1 MAVSFN
7 AIPADIRV
15 PLTYIEFDNSGAVS
29 GTPVMEWRVLLL
41 GQAEA
46 DCAGELLKPV
56 LMNTADQAARLWGR
70 GSQIADMVRHAK
82 RNSTMLEIW
91 AMAVPD
97 DESAVAATGE
107 VTLSGKCT
115 ATGVLCLYV
124 GGRRLRVQA
133 VGGEELAATVERVV
147 QAVNADGELPVTAA
161 VKEASPG
168 VLTLT
173 CKWKGATGNDID
185 LAVNLSTDDSFP
197 AGLTASCGKMAS
209 GAADPDMENII
220 TAMGDTWWKALVL
233 PWNQKDGRVL
243 LEEWLDA
250 QFGPLR
256 QQECQA
262 FLAYRGTLSE
272 TSTYGNAGNS
282 QLVSCMG
289 IGAIPTSPWNVAA
302 AYALQAATSLAN
314 DPARP
319 LQTLEL
325 TGVMAPPREKRWS
338 MEERNILL
346 YDGIATYRIA
356 SDDTVQIEREVT
368 MYQTNAWGSPDPSYL
383 DVQTVATLGYWR
395 YAVNARIQ
403 QKFPRHKLADDGTA
417 YGPGNAV
424 VTPSVIRAELIALM
438 RELEEKGLVE
448 NVETFKEQ
456 LIVERNADDRNR
468 VDVLAPPDLVN
479 QFRIFACLTRFVL

>member
-70 GSQIADMVRHAK
+70 GSQIADMVRYAK

-97 DESAVAATGE
+97 DNSAVAATGE

-124 GGRRLRVQA
+124 GGRRVRVQA

-209 GAADPDMENII
+209 GAADPDMESII
-220 TAMGDTWWKALVL
+220 AAMGDTWWKALVL

-289 IGAIPTSPWNVAA
+289 IGSIPTSPWNVAA
-302 AYALQAATSLAN
+302 AYAL
-314 DPARP
+314 
-319 LQTLEL
+319 
-325 TGVMAPPREKRWS
+325 
-338 MEERNILL
+338 
-346 YDGIATYRIA
+346 
-356 SDDTVQIEREVT
+356 
-368 MYQTNAWGSPDPSYL
+368 
-383 DVQTVATLGYWR
+383 
-395 YAVNARIQ
+395 
-403 QKFPRHKLADDGTA
+403 
-417 YGPGNAV
+417 
-424 VTPSVIRAELIALM
+424 
-438 RELEEKGLVE
+438 
-448 NVETFKEQ
+448 
-456 LIVERNADDRNR
+456 
-468 VDVLAPPDLVN
+468 
-479 QFRIFACLTRFVL
+479 